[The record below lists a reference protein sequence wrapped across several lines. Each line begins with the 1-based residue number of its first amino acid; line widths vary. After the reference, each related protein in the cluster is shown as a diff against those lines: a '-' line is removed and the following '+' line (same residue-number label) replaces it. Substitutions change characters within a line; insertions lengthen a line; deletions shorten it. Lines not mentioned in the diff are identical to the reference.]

1 MTASSDALIRNIQ
14 NLDEKP
20 GTFHMDLRIYLFS
33 VGLLKRVRD
42 DIKVCD
48 DDYVSILASLLN

>member
-1 MTASSDALIRNIQ
+1 MTASSDVLIRNIQ

-33 VGLLKRVRD
+33 VGLFKE
-42 DIKVCD
+42 
-48 DDYVSILASLLN
+48 